1 MDLSAF
7 NQMYKHAL
15 QANLNSTQKDR
26 ELARIMTLMEQ
37 TYNIPM
43 IRNAKWETENKEII
57 DLYYKISLS
66 RNL

>member
-1 MDLSAF
+1 
-7 NQMYKHAL
+7 MYKHAL

-43 IRNAKWETENKEII
+43 IRSAKWETENKEVI
-57 DLYYKISLS
+57 DLYREISLS